1 MKVIKSLFRVISLI
15 AMCYTIYLLCF
26 NAVFNAMVASWIAL
40 YFWLVS
46 KDEQTKREIEEE
58 LLGKI
63 RLVISLQKF
72 DESGEYRRAI
82 EDTEECI
89 ATVEEVNKKVALI
102 KY

>member
-1 MKVIKSLFRVISLI
+1 M
-15 AMCYTIYLLCF
+15 CF
-26 NAVFNAMVASWIAL
+26 NVVFNAAVASWIAL

-46 KDEQTKREIEEE
+46 KDEQTKQEIEQE

-63 RLVISLQKF
+63 KLVISLQKF
-72 DESGEYRRAI
+72 DESGEYIKAI

-89 ATVEEVNKKVALI
+89 ATIEEVNKKVALI